1 MWVLDE
7 LKRNF
12 QHPVLSC
19 SFPLPYFLPSHHSSL
34 LMSLVGDF
42 REEAP
47 REHNS
52 PPLQGANFIGDP
64 HRDSLGGYFIQ
75 EEFV

>member
-1 MWVLDE
+1 
-7 LKRNF
+7 
-12 QHPVLSC
+12 
-19 SFPLPYFLPSHHSSL
+19 
-34 LMSLVGDF
+34 MSLVGDF

-64 HRDSLGGYFIQ
+64 HRDSLGGYFIR
-75 EEFV
+75 EEFYEKVSDGELTSPPGQPFLMFYL

>member
-1 MWVLDE
+1 
-7 LKRNF
+7 
-12 QHPVLSC
+12 
-19 SFPLPYFLPSHHSSL
+19 
-34 LMSLVGDF
+34 MSLVGDF

-52 PPLQGANFIGDP
+52 PPLQGANFVGDP
-64 HRDSLGGYFIQ
+64 HRDSLGGYFDL